1 MPQVNVVVPDKH
13 ADLVRRVGK
22 GLRETEG
29 FADSLRQ
36 FLDADSVIPERLRQ
50 TLAEQVADAVVAAIG
65 PMLSPPGSEA
75 PASASHRRQAAPIGQ
90 RQQFKMDL

>member
-1 MPQVNVVVPDKH
+1 MSQVNVVVPDEH

-22 GLRETEG
+22 ELRETEG

-50 TLAEQVADAVVAAIG
+50 TLAQQVAEAVVTAI
-65 PMLSPPGSEA
+65 A
-75 PASASHRRQAAPIGQ
+75 PVIAASASAGPAPQRQAPSSQ
-90 RQQFKMDL
+90 RQQFKMDI

>member
-1 MPQVNVVVPDKH
+1 MSQVNVVVPDKH

-22 GLRETEG
+22 GLREIEG

-50 TLAEQVADAVVAAIG
+50 TLAQQVADAVVAAIG
-65 PMLSPPGSEA
+65 PVISAQDSAVLAAQRRA
-75 PASASHRRQAAPIGQ
+75 PTSQ